1 MRRRVHPFIAA
12 IGGATI
18 GFLYLPL
25 LAITVWSFN
34 DSRGL
39 AWQGATVSWY
49 GHLVADFPDSRIDRS
64 ALFGATGNTL
74 LLAVI
79 STAIATMLGTL
90 LALGMRSRWPNW
102 ARSGIEA
109 AVMLPVVSPDII
121 IAAALIALRQTWG
134 WFGPGMT
141 GMVIGHVTF
150 QISFVTL
157 VVRARLSQLGVA
169 QEEAARDL
177 YADNLAVVRRVL
189 LPQLWP
195 AIAAGAMLAFTL
207 SLDDFVISFF
217 MSSPTSTTLP
227 LLIQASIK
235 RGLAPEISALST
247 LILLATVLLVL
258 AGIRLHRRSPITE

>member
-1 MRRRVHPFIAA
+1 MRGRLHPLCAA
-12 IGGATI
+12 IGWATI
-18 GFLYLPL
+18 AFLYLPL

-39 AWQGATVSWY
+39 AWKGATLGWY
-49 GHLVADFPDSRIDRS
+49 SHLVADHPDSRIDRT
-64 ALFGATGNTL
+64 ALVGAAGNTL
-74 LLAVI
+74 ALAAI
-79 STAIATMLGTL
+79 STVIATVLGTL
-90 LALGMRSRWPNW
+90 LALGMRQRWPRW
-102 ARSGIEA
+102 ARRGIEA
-109 AVMLPVVSPDII
+109 TVMLPVVSPDII
-121 IAAALIALRQTWG
+121 IAAALVALRQTWG
-134 WFGPGMT
+134 WFGPGLA

-150 QISFVTL
+150 QISFVAL
-157 VVRARLSQLGVA
+157 VVGARLSQLGSA

-177 YADNLAVVRRVL
+177 YAGGIAVVRRVL

-227 LLIQASIK
+227 LLIQASAK

-247 LILLATVLLVL
+247 LILFATVLLVL
-258 AGIRLHRRSPITE
+258 AGIRLHRRAPLTE